1 MDQARGVT
9 PTPPAGA
16 QLLVRGHVL
25 ADFTV
30 GRVFEHKQR
39 KTILESDNG
48 LFTTLT
54 LHYNPLYLDRERARA
69 AGYRDIVVNPLLVF
83 NTIFGLSVED
93 LSEGGGPFLGVEA
106 LEYGAPVY
114 AGDTLRAESTVLS
127 ARLSAKH
134 EHYGVVSWA
143 TRGFNRNGDQV
154 ISFHR
159 TNLVR
164 RSR

>member
-1 MDQARGVT
+1 VSGTGA
-9 PTPPAGA
+9 PPAGA
-16 QLLVRGHVL
+16 QLLVRGHVFT
-25 ADFTV
+25 DFTV
-30 GRVFEHKQR
+30 GRVFEHAQAR
-39 KTILESDNG
+39 TVLESDNA

-54 LHYNPLYLDRERARA
+54 LHYNPLYLDSGRAAA
-69 AGYRDIVVNPLLVF
+69 AGYRGILVNPLLVF
-83 NTIFGLSVED
+83 NMIFGLSVED

-114 AGDTLRAESTVLS
+114 AGDTLRASSTVLS

-134 EHYGVVSWA
+134 EHYGIVSWS
-143 TRGFNRNGDQV
+143 TQGMNQRSEQV
-154 ISFHR
+154 ITFQR